1 MLNTTNFSQFTSDLP
16 TTSKVKTAAQLRVST
31 QDSIAEQ
38 SNINVDKKDL
48 YEYTVQNNKQDTPG
62 SMKVISF
69 RKYGFGGV
77 GNFHT
82 YVT

>member
-1 MLNTTNFSQFTSDLP
+1 M
-16 TTSKVKTAAQLRVST
+16 
-31 QDSIAEQ
+31 
-38 SNINVDKKDL
+38 DKKDL